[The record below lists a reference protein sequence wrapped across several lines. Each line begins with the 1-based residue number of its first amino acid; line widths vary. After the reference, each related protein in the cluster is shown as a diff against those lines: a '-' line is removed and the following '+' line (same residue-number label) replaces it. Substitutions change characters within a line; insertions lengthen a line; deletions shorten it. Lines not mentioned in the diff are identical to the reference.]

1 MLYRSWKNKLRA
13 VKTENQVEMYQTLSV
28 LAKEID
34 QTVFQKRMRS
44 FVELWMPV
52 ELEFIKYFTQYY
64 QNRAGMSGVVTAAIT
79 FIL

>member
-1 MLYRSWKNKLRA
+1 M
-13 VKTENQVEMYQTLSV
+13 SV

-34 QTVFQKRMRS
+34 QTVFQKRMRN

-52 ELEFIKYFTQYY
+52 EFEFIKYFTQYY